1 MFLIWELI
9 GRLKTRMFDRKNRVV
24 CVVLDGLLNF
34 GLELRKGLH
43 YINII

>member
-9 GRLKTRMFDRKNRVV
+9 GRLKTRMFERNYH
-24 CVVLDGLLNF
+24 VVLDGLLNS

-43 YINII
+43 YIDIV